1 MGLAPEEAAML
12 GCSAVLS
19 THQDGKPGRRLY
31 INLFFQGL
39 SASAPFFT
47 AAVFLTTLL
56 NLRST
61 ILNESA
67 VPWRFIPF
75 GLLAIGAVAFV
86 APVLWGL
93 RPETVEMTPA
103 ILKIRTA
110 GKYREIPWSSVRK
123 LRATT
128 VVSYVSRRLI
138 TSRPA
143 IVVTADPGEYV
154 MKYWRFS
161 SEDMRQFFNYAAS
174 KVLPA
179 GVPVIDDLHWLR
191 PDLASS
197 PGVSSQWV
205 RDYNMAVRVGLAL
218 MLVGLFPLVGFFV
231 DVPLAGGIGAAMMF
245 IGMFSAVLGWAALS
259 EEKKK
264 KEQS

>member
-12 GCSAVLS
+12 GGSAVLS
-19 THQDGKPGRRLY
+19 THKDGKPGRRLY
-31 INLFFQGL
+31 INIFFQGL

-47 AAVFLTTLL
+47 AAAFMATLL
-56 NLRST
+56 RLRSA
-61 ILNESA
+61 ILNDSQA
-67 VPWRFIPF
+67 PWSLVPYV
-75 GLLAIGAVAFV
+75 LLAAGAVAFA

-93 RPETVEMTPA
+93 RPETVEMSPALLRITTPGG
-103 ILKIRTA
+103 T
-110 GKYREIPWSSVRK
+110 REIPWSSVRK

-128 VVSYVSRRLI
+128 IVSYVSRRII

-143 IVVTADPGEYV
+143 IVVTADAGIYT

-161 SEDMRQFFNYAAS
+161 SEDMKQFFNYAAS

-179 GVPVIDDLHWLR
+179 GTPVIDDLHWLT
-191 PDLASS
+191 PDKASH

-205 RDYNMAVRVGLAL
+205 REYNLAVRIGLA
-218 MLVGLFPLVGFFV
+218 MMVVGLFPLVGFWV
-231 DVPLAGGIGAAMMF
+231 DAPLVGAIGAAMMF
-245 IGMFSAVLGWAALS
+245 MGMFAAVLGWSALS

-264 KEQS
+264 REQM

>member
-12 GCSAVLS
+12 GGSAVLS
-19 THQDGKPGRRLY
+19 THKDGKPGRRLY
-31 INLFFQGL
+31 INTFFQGL

-47 AAVFLTTLL
+47 AAAFLAMLL

-61 ILNESA
+61 ILDLSQ
-67 VPWRFIPF
+67 VPWNLVPY
-75 GLLAIGAVAFV
+75 GLLAAGAVAFL
-86 APVLWGL
+86 APVFWGL

-110 GKYREIPWSSVRK
+110 NKYREIPWSSVRK

-128 VVSYVSRRLI
+128 IVSYVSRRLI

-143 IVVTADPGEYV
+143 IVVTADAGEYI

-161 SEDMRQFFNYAAS
+161 SEDMKQFFNYAAS

-179 GVPVIDDLHWLR
+179 GVPVIDDLHWLA
-191 PDLASS
+191 PEKASH

-205 RDYNMAVRVGLAL
+205 REYNLAVRIGTAL
-218 MLVGLFPLVGFFV
+218 MLIGLLPLVGFWV
-231 DVPLAGGIGAAMMF
+231 DVPLAGAVGAAMMF
-245 IGMFSAVLGWAALS
+245 MGMFSAVLGWSALS

-264 KEQS
+264 REQV

>member
-12 GCSAVLS
+12 GGSAVLS
-19 THQDGKPGRRLY
+19 THKDGRPARRLY
-31 INLFFQGL
+31 INLFIQGL
-39 SASAPFFT
+39 SMSAPFLT
-47 AAVFLTTLL
+47 AAVFLGMLL
-56 NLRST
+56 NLRSA
-61 ILNESA
+61 ILDESS

-75 GLLAIGAVAFV
+75 CLLAIGAVAF
-86 APVLWGL
+86 AASVLWGL

-103 ILKIRTA
+103 ILKIRE
-110 GKYREIPWSSVRK
+110 GRRYREIPWSSVRK

-128 VVSYVSRRLI
+128 IVSYVSRRLI

-143 IVVTADPGEYV
+143 VVVTADAGGYT
-154 MKYWRFS
+154 MKYWRFP

-179 GVPVIDDLHWLR
+179 GVPVIDDLHWLS
-191 PDLASS
+191 PDKASH

-205 RDYNMAVRVGLAL
+205 RDYNTAVRVGLAL
-218 MLVGLFPLVGFFV
+218 MLIGLFPLVGFWV
-231 DVPLAGGIGAAMMF
+231 DVPLAGAVGAAMMF
-245 IGMFSAVLGWAALS
+245 IGMFSAVLGWSALS